1 MVFFCLLLPRAAEIL
16 KTSRP
21 HLLRLP
27 WHAHPAGNHK
37 TRHCNRCRLQLQL
50 RRGTATRPSGII
62 CGCRVAALVFVVCCA
77 SLGRETG
84 NWKIGNMFLQR
95 RHRQPVTS
103 PSPSPSPSCHLPSPV
118 AAAATAL
125 IGLLHR
131 RRRHSATFLCH
142 AAWATRT
149 AIALLVLLAV
159 ATASTTT
166 RAAALSTD
174 APSGMR
180 IQTLLVN
187 CTRELLDMQL
197 HLSQNFRGLLY
208 AKDFTLECRSR
219 GQNAAHIQLRVP
231 TSGCGVRAEPLPDG
245 GMEYTV
251 RVMLQM
257 EQKLRQ
263 SSDIL
268 RTVRCQ
274 LPAKA
279 MGMTLPPLSG
289 RDR

>member
-1 MVFFCLLLPRAAEIL
+1 
-16 KTSRP
+16 
-21 HLLRLP
+21 
-27 WHAHPAGNHK
+27 
-37 TRHCNRCRLQLQL
+37 
-50 RRGTATRPSGII
+50 
-62 CGCRVAALVFVVCCA
+62 
-77 SLGRETG
+77 
-84 NWKIGNMFLQR
+84 
-95 RHRQPVTS
+95 
-103 PSPSPSPSCHLPSPV
+103 
-118 AAAATAL
+118 
-125 IGLLHR
+125 
-131 RRRHSATFLCH
+131 
-142 AAWATRT
+142 
-149 AIALLVLLAV
+149 
-159 ATASTTT
+159 
-166 RAAALSTD
+166 
-174 APSGMR
+174 MR

-197 HLSQNFRGLLY
+197 QLSQNFRGLLY

-219 GQNAAHIQLRVP
+219 GQNSAHIQLRVP

>member
-1 MVFFCLLLPRAAEIL
+1 MASFAVA
-16 KTSRP
+16 
-21 HLLRLP
+21 
-27 WHAHPAGNHK
+27 
-37 TRHCNRCRLQLQL
+37 
-50 RRGTATRPSGII
+50 
-62 CGCRVAALVFVVCCA
+62 VAAVVFVSVVVA
-77 SLGRETG
+77 RLGRETG

-103 PSPSPSPSCHLPSPV
+103 PSPSPSCHLPSPV
-118 AAAATAL
+118 ATAATAL
-125 IGLLHR
+125 IGLLHH

-174 APSGMR
+174 APAPAGQATGMR

-197 HLSQNFRGLLY
+197 QLSQNFRGLLY

-219 GQNAAHIQLRVP
+219 GQNSAHIQLRVP